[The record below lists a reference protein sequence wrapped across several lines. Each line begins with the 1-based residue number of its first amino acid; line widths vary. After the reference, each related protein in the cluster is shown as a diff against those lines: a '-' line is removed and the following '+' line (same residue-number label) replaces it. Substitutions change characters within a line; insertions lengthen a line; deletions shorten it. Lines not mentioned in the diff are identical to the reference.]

1 MIEPRLE
8 GPMLDEGEL
17 AELLSAMAGGDRR
30 AAETLYRR
38 MGARLFGSAMRILHD
53 AGLAEDAVQEAFVK
67 IWRNAHRFDA
77 TKGRPSTWMAVI
89 VRRVALDR
97 RPKPVSALPPDLEG
111 PSLDLDYV
119 HPRLREALGELP
131 EVHRKALVLMY
142 VHGLSHSELAVAMDA
157 PLGTV
162 KSWVRRASAALKEKL
177 ER

>member
-1 MIEPRLE
+1 
-8 GPMLDEGEL
+8 MLHEGEL
-17 AELLSAMAGGDRR
+17 AELLNAMAAGERS
-30 AAETLYRR
+30 AAEALYRR
-38 MGARLFGSAMRILHD
+38 MGARLYGSAYRILRD

-77 TKGRPSTWMAVI
+77 AKGLPSTWMAVI

-97 RPKPVSALPPDLEG
+97 RPRAVSTLPADLEA
-111 PSLDLDYV
+111 PALDLDYV
-119 HPRLREALGELP
+119 HPRLRDALAELP
-131 EVHRKALVLMY
+131 EVHRNALVLMY
-142 VHGLSHSELAVAMDA
+142 VHGLSHSELAQAMGA